1 MELATGRDMLVI
13 ALLVAAV
20 LSTMWILSATRRHP
34 AEIGRAEDARRTPEA
49 RRDQTPRVR

>member
-34 AEIGRAEDARRTPEA
+34 AEISRVEDAHRAHDGMREH
-49 RRDQTPRVR
+49 TPRER